1 LTNKLDGLADGISPL
16 DAKRLMD
23 TGDCLL
29 LDVRIPEEAKM
40 EWIPHTDM
48 LHIPLAELRDRLGE
62 VPKDREILTYCK
74 VSMRGYEAQ
83 LILNAAGI
91 DRVRFIEGGVGA
103 WPFETAMP
111 GL

>member
-1 LTNKLDGLADGISPL
+1 
-16 DAKRLMD
+16 
-23 TGDCLL
+23 
-29 LDVRIPEEAKM
+29 M

-48 LHIPLAELRDRLGE
+48 LQIPLSELRDRVADL
-62 VPKDREILTYCK
+62 PRDRDILTYCK

-91 DRVRFIEGGVGA
+91 NRVWFIEGGVAA